1 MKKLAL
7 LGILIVAFAVSAP
20 AQTTRPFSIYAGG
33 GIGIPISADDFKD
46 LHDMGFHG
54 KIGIG
59 YRLPS
64 APGLELIGKFEYHTF
79 GASDENLADSDFR
92 PLLFG
97 ADAKYAF
104 GLPTAPTKPYV
115 LGGLGLAAWEFTDG
129 EDDEELVDEELD
141 GSDLYLNFGAGV
153 DLKPGDA
160 FGIFIE
166 GRYVI
171 LLTEGD
177 ATSFIPITAG
187 FTF

>member
-7 LGILIVAFAVSAP
+7 LGILIVGLAAAAP
-20 AQTTRPFSIYAGG
+20 AQTTRPFGIYVGG
-33 GIGIPISADDFKD
+33 GIGFPISPDEFKD

-54 KIGIG
+54 KIGVS
-59 YRLPS
+59 YRFPS
-64 APGLELIGKFEYHTF
+64 APGFELMGKFEYHTF

-129 EDDEELVDEELD
+129 DDDELIDEELD

-153 DLKPGDA
+153 DLTPGEA
-160 FGIFIE
+160 FGVFIE
-166 GRYVI
+166 GRYVM

-177 ATSFIPITAG
+177 ATTFVPITAG
-187 FTF
+187 FKF